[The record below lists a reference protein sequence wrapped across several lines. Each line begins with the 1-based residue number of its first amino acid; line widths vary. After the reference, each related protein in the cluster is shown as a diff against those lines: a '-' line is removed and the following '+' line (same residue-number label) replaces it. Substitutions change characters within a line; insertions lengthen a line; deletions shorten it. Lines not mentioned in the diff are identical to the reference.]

1 MWTFLGK
8 VSMKVSDVATW
19 VPSDQTDPAWGKFQF
34 NKELGGDSF
43 TWLNYLYKYL
53 EPVLWAI
60 MAIVGAAGAIYA
72 IVLGVN
78 LARAEDQSK
87 RDEAKKRLVTTLIAV
102 GVTIALVIF
111 FNTLLPMIIAAFSG
125 KTIKVTGTP

>member
-1 MWTFLGK
+1 MLQALGRISTILGK
-8 VSMKVSDVATW
+8 FNFGENDA
-19 VPSDQTDPAWGKFQF
+19 QF
-34 NKELGGDSF
+34 N
-43 TWLNYLYKYL
+43 WLNQLYKYL
-53 EPVLWAI
+53 GPVLWAI

-72 IVLGVN
+72 IILGVN

-111 FNTLLPMIIAAFSG
+111 FNTLLPMIIAAFAG
-125 KTIKVTGTP
+125 DGVTWDPNGSV

>member
-1 MWTFLGK
+1 MWALLGK
-8 VSMKVSDVATW
+8 MAMKVSELTTNW
-19 VPSDQTDPAWGKFQF
+19 VDSNPAGKFKF
-34 NKELGGDSF
+34 ADSDAA
-43 TWLNYLYKYL
+43 TKWGWINQLYKYL

-102 GVTIALVIF
+102 GITIALVLF
-111 FNTLLPMIIAAFSG
+111 FNTLFPLIISAFSSDLHVG
-125 KTIKVTGTP
+125 A

>member
-1 MWTFLGK
+1 MLQVLGSISNLLAKFTFTDTDAEAKFNWINQIYTYLG
-8 VSMKVSDVATW
+8 
-19 VPSDQTDPAWGKFQF
+19 
-34 NKELGGDSF
+34 
-43 TWLNYLYKYL
+43 
-53 EPVLWAI
+53 PVLWAI

-111 FNTLLPMIIAAFSG
+111 FNTLLPMIIAAFSNG
-125 KTIKVTGTP
+125 QMTWG

>member
-1 MWTFLGK
+1 MLQVLGRISTLLGK
-8 VSMKVSDVATW
+8 FNFGENDS
-19 VPSDQTDPAWGKFQF
+19 KF
-34 NKELGGDSF
+34 N
-43 TWLNYLYKYL
+43 WLNQLYKYL
-53 EPVLWAI
+53 GPVLWAI

-72 IVLGVN
+72 IILGVN

-111 FNTLLPMIIAAFSG
+111 FNTLLPMIIDAFAG
-125 KTIKVTGTP
+125 DGVTWDPNG

>member
-1 MWTFLGK
+1 MWALLGK
-8 VSMKVSDVATW
+8 MAMKVSELATW
-19 VPSDQTDPAWGKFQF
+19 VPSSDTDAAWGKFQF
-34 NKELGGDSF
+34 DKDLGGESF

-53 EPVLWAI
+53 GPVLWAI

-87 RDEAKKRLVTTLIAV
+87 RDEAKKRLVTVLIAV
-102 GVTIALVIF
+102 AITIALVIF
-111 FNTLLPMIIAAFSG
+111 FNTLLPMIIEAFSG
-125 KTIKVTGTP
+125 GAIRVSKKS